1 MPEIVSFSA
10 GFISGTETI
19 VFDTPI
25 LLWVAPAYP
34 FPELAFDGLLKPI
47 DFLVCELGLLDK
59 ENKRQRTQN

>member
-1 MPEIVSFSA
+1 MPEIVNFSA

-19 VFDTPI
+19 VLDMPI

-34 FPELAFDGLLKPI
+34 FPKFAFDGLPKLI
-47 DFLVCELGLLDK
+47 DFLVCALGLLDK